1 MKRSIPV
8 LVAVAFTLLSCVA
21 VPAPKEP
28 QYVGVAKCK
37 TCHKKELLGNQYKEW
52 KRGYHGKSFET
63 LKSDK
68 ALEFARA
75 RDISGPPHEADYC
88 LGCHVTAY
96 GEDLARFR
104 EGKALP
110 VEAGIQC
117 ESCHGPGSL
126 YKDKKSM
133 LDHDRARAAGLWDPG
148 KDEKVCAACHN
159 DTSPSWDPAVGFDY
173 ETAREEVAHPIPADV
188 KGKYAE
194 IEKKQK
200 AERKAR
206 GEAVEEDEDEE
217 EEEDED

>member
-1 MKRSIPV
+1 MKGPIPI
-8 LVAVAFTLLSCVA
+8 LVAVAFTRLSCAA
-21 VPAPKEP
+21 VPAPEEP
-28 QYVGVAKCK
+28 QYVGVTKCR
-37 TCHKKELLGNQYKEW
+37 TCHKKELIGNQYKEW
-52 KRGYHGKSFET
+52 RRGYHGKSFET

-75 RDISGPPHEADYC
+75 RDISGPPHEAEYC

-96 GEDLARFR
+96 GEDLAQFR
-104 EGKALP
+104 EGKRLP
-110 VEAGIQC
+110 VKDGIQC

-126 YKDKKSM
+126 YKSENTM
-133 LDHDRARAAGLWDPG
+133 SDHDQSRAAGLWDPG
-148 KDEKVCAACHN
+148 EDEKVCAACHN

-188 KGKYAE
+188 KGKYLE

-206 GEAVEEDEDEE
+206 GEAVE
-217 EEEDED
+217 